1 LFLIAAPTHATTLAQ
16 AAFRTS
22 ISGPTTTVICQ
33 DGGSGE
39 TYASVSC
46 DQDTNYGVGRASA
59 SYGQLGTYARL
70 HSVAPPSDNHHYQA
84 YGWAEFTDQLIF
96 GSGLLDPGVSTNAR
110 IVFQLDG
117 SLVSTPPDFMSGGTL
132 ELPIDERF
140 VVKIG
145 GLALQ
150 PSNGPVTL
158 NKELHYDFD
167 VFPDIPINFKAE
179 LRSDVRCWGC
189 FGAYEGIVDLEN
201 TASVSAV
208 LVQDP
213 DSGEFLDLSDFTVT
227 SGAGASYANVVPE
240 PTTALLLASGL
251 IALAIR
257 ARRGGA

>member
-1 LFLIAAPTHATTLAQ
+1 
-16 AAFRTS
+16 
-22 ISGPTTTVICQ
+22 VICQ
-33 DGGSGE
+33 EGGLGE

-46 DQDTNYGVGRASA
+46 SQDGNSGVGRASA
-59 SYGQLGTYARL
+59 VYGQLGTYARL
-70 HSVAPPSDNHHYQA
+70 SAVAPPSDNDNYQA

-117 SLVSTPPDFMSGGTL
+117 SVVWNPPDWMSGGTL
-132 ELPIDERF
+132 ELPTEERF

-150 PSNGPVTL
+150 PSNGPISL
-158 NKELHYDFD
+158 NGEFYYDFNVLVD
-167 VFPDIPINFKAE
+167 TPINFKAE
-179 LRSDVRCWGC
+179 LRSDVRCWSC

-201 TASVSAV
+201 TASVTAV

-227 SGAGASYANVVPE
+227 SLDGASYANVVPE
-240 PTTALLLASGL
+240 PTTALLLGL
-251 IALAIR
+251 GLAGLAL
-257 ARRGGA
+257 RRRLAA